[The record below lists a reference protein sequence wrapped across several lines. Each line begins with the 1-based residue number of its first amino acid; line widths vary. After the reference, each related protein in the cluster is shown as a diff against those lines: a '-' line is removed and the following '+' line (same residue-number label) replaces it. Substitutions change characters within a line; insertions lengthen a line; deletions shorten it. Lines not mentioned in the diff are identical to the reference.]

1 MERPPDAEPSGGAAA
16 TPSEGRTFSGAA
28 LLLLGAAC
36 ALAGAAVIARAPHD
50 AEAVLLATLAS
61 QGLFACTAL
70 GGARLLGG
78 RLLPRGLRLEPPA
91 LGAVALGLAAV
102 GFVCVSQA
110 LSLLLS
116 ELSLRDTGTL
126 AEIDRVV
133 ADASGPSRLL
143 ALLALGLA
151 PPIGEELLFR
161 GLIQQ
166 AALRRLGAAG
176 AILLSAAAFGAIHLD
191 PVHSPTAFV
200 MGLYLGAVVELGG
213 GLRGAIF
220 CHALNNVLAVV
231 GPRVAVELV
240 PGGAALSSAGLLAAG
255 TGLLLY
261 AARPRSPQAVD
272 PRGNPED
279 PGAD

>member
-1 MERPPDAEPSGGAAA
+1 VQHATGRRGSGATLLLFGFLFASGGAAI
-16 TPSEGRTFSGAA
+16 
-28 LLLLGAAC
+28 L
-36 ALAGAAVIARAPHD
+36 ARAPED

-61 QGLFACTAL
+61 QALFACTAL
-70 GGARLLGG
+70 GGARLAG
-78 RLLPRGLRLEPPA
+78 RSLLPRGLRLGRPA
-91 LGAVALGLAAV
+91 LGAGTLALLAV
-102 GFVCVSQA
+102 GFVCVSHA
-110 LSLLLS
+110 LSLALASLA
-116 ELSLRDTGTL
+116 LRDTGTL

-261 AARPRSPQAVD
+261 AARPRSAQAVD

-279 PGAD
+279 SGTD